1 MKLFNIIKDMK
12 FETFIAIRYLLSRSK
27 GVFTVITTIIGILGV
42 CVGVAALVTTLA
54 VMSGFQN
61 DIKNKVIGAQAHIMI
76 VGSMPEGR
84 YQKVQ
89 ELISSV
95 KHVKAS
101 APNILGQA
109 ILNFSDYSQGVVIRG
124 LDAEQEKLTSDLPSS
139 LVEGAFSK
147 EGVSAPLTLGTE
159 LAANMGLDIGDDVV
173 LVSPRS
179 LAGGLPKMKR
189 FKVTG
194 LLKTGYYEFDNTI
207 VYTDIASASDFLGLK
222 GGVTGLSVKLDKLD
236 NAEKAAAD
244 IEELTKGRYA
254 VRTFMQLNST
264 LYAALKLE
272 KVMMF
277 IILSLIILVAS
288 LNITSNLILFGTE
301 KLKDI
306 GLMRAMGASPAR
318 IRRIFILEGLYIGSA
333 GVLSGIA
340 LALILCWA
348 ITTFDIVQ
356 LPGDIYY
363 LTKVPVSLQ
372 LGDILSVVAGSYFLC
387 FLSALYPAYRASKVN
402 PVDAI
407 RYG

>member
-1 MKLFNIIKDMK
+1 MK
-12 FETFIAIRYLLSRSK
+12 FETFIALRYLLSRSK
-27 GVFTVITTIIGILGV
+27 GVFTVITTVIGILGV

-76 VGSMPEGR
+76 VGSMPEGS

-89 ELISSV
+89 AAVSSV

-139 LVEGAFSK
+139 LVEGSFSK
-147 EGVSAPLTLGTE
+147 EGVSAPLVLGTE
-159 LAANMGLDIGDDVV
+159 LAANMGLDIDDNVV

-189 FKVTG
+189 FKITG

-236 NAEKAAAD
+236 NAEKAAAA
-244 IEELTKGRYA
+244 IEEATQGRYA

-288 LNITSNLILFGTE
+288 LNITSNSILFGTE

-333 GVLSGIA
+333 GVISGIV
-340 LALILCWA
+340 LALVLCWA
-348 ITTFDIVQ
+348 ITAFDIVQ

-372 LGDILSVVAGSYFLC
+372 WTDILSVVLGSYFLC

>member
-1 MKLFNIIKDMK
+1 MK
-12 FETFIAIRYLLSRSK
+12 FETFIALRYLLSRSK
-27 GVFTVITTIIGILGV
+27 GVFTVITTVIGILGV

-89 ELISSV
+89 EAISSV

-124 LDAEQEKLTSDLPSS
+124 LDAEQEKFTSDLPSS
-139 LVEGAFSK
+139 LVEGSFAK
-147 EGVSAPLTLGTE
+147 EGVSAPLVLGTE
-159 LAANMGLDIGDDVV
+159 LAANMGLDIDDDVV

-189 FKVTG
+189 FKITG

-236 NAEKAAAD
+236 NAEKAAAA
-244 IEELTKGRYA
+244 IEEATQSRYA

-306 GLMRAMGASPAR
+306 GLMRAMGASPSR

-333 GVLSGIA
+333 GVISGII
-340 LALILCWA
+340 LALVLCWA
-348 ITTFDIVQ
+348 IATFDIVQ

-372 LGDILSVVAGSYFLC
+372 WTDILSVVLGSYFLC

>member
-1 MKLFNIIKDMK
+1 MK
-12 FETFIAIRYLLSRSK
+12 FETFIALRYLLSRSK
-27 GVFTVITTIIGILGV
+27 GVFTVITTVIGILGV

-61 DIKNKVIGAQAHIMI
+61 DIKNKVIGAQAHIMV

-89 ELISSV
+89 EAISSV

-139 LVEGAFSK
+139 LVEGSFSK
-147 EGVSAPLTLGTE
+147 EGVSAPLVLGTE
-159 LAANMGLDIGDDVV
+159 LAANMGLDIDDNVV

-189 FKVTG
+189 FKITG

-236 NAEKAAAD
+236 NAEKAAAA
-244 IEELTKGRYA
+244 IEEATQGRYA

-333 GVLSGIA
+333 GVISGII
-340 LALILCWA
+340 LALVLCWA
-348 ITTFDIVQ
+348 ITAFDIVQ

-372 LGDILSVVAGSYFLC
+372 WTDILSVVLGSYFLC

>member
-1 MKLFNIIKDMK
+1 MK
-12 FETFIAIRYLLSRSK
+12 FETFIALRYLLSRSK
-27 GVFTVITTIIGILGV
+27 GVFTVITTVIGILGV

-89 ELISSV
+89 KAISSV

-139 LVEGAFSK
+139 LVEGSFSK
-147 EGVSAPLTLGTE
+147 EGVSAPLVLGTE
-159 LAANMGLDIGDDVV
+159 LAANMGLDIDDNVV

-189 FKVTG
+189 FKITG

-236 NAEKAAAD
+236 NAEKAAAA
-244 IEELTKGRYA
+244 IEEATKGRYA

-333 GVLSGIA
+333 GVISGIV
-340 LALILCWA
+340 LALVLCWA
-348 ITTFDIVQ
+348 ITAFDIVQ

-372 LGDILSVVAGSYFLC
+372 WTDILSVVLGSYFLC

>member
-1 MKLFNIIKDMK
+1 MK
-12 FETFIAIRYLLSRSK
+12 FETFIAYRYLLSRSK

-89 ELISSV
+89 SEIKGL
-95 KHVKAS
+95 KHVKGVS
-101 APNILGQA
+101 PNIFGQA
-109 ILNFSDYSQGVVIRG
+109 ILNYANYSQGVVIRG
-124 LDAEQEKLTSDLPSS
+124 LDAEQEAYTSDLPKS
-139 LVEGAFSK
+139 LVEGSFTGA
-147 EGVSAPLTLGTE
+147 EGQSPLVLGTE
-159 LAANMGLDIGDDVV
+159 LAGNMGLDIGDNVV

-207 VYTDIASASDFLGLK
+207 AYTDIASASDFLGLK
-222 GGVTGLSVKLDKLD
+222 GGITGLSVKLDKLD
-236 NAEKAAAD
+236 NADKVAAEIAKATD
-244 IEELTKGRYA
+244 NRYT
-254 VRTFMQLNST
+254 VKTFMQLNST

-306 GLMRAMGASPAR
+306 GLMRAMGASPSR

-333 GVLSGIA
+333 GVISGIA
-340 LALILCWA
+340 LALVLCWVIA
-348 ITTFDIVQ
+348 TFDIVQ

-372 LGDILSVVAGSYFLC
+372 LSDVLSVIVGSYFLC

>member
-1 MKLFNIIKDMK
+1 MR

-61 DIKNKVIGAQAHIMI
+61 DIRNKVIGAQAHIM
-76 VGSMPEGR
+76 VLGSMPQGR
-84 YQKVQ
+84 YEKVQ
-89 ELISSV
+89 NIISSV

-109 ILNFSDYSQGVVIRG
+109 ILNYSNYSQGVVIRG
-124 LDAEQEKLTSDLPSS
+124 LDAEQEKNTSDLPKS
-139 LVEGAFSK
+139 LIEGSFER
-147 EGVSAPLTLGTE
+147 EGVEAPLVLGAE
-159 LAANMGLDIGDDVV
+159 LANNMALDIDDDVV

-194 LLKTGYYEFDNTI
+194 ILKTGYYEFDNTI
-207 VYTDIASASDFLGLK
+207 VYTDIKSASDFLGLK

-236 NAEKAAAD
+236 NADEAAALITEATD
-244 IEELTKGRYA
+244 GQYV

-306 GLMRAMGASPAR
+306 GLMRAMGASPSR

-333 GVLSGIA
+333 GVISGII
-340 LALILCWA
+340 LALVLCWA
-348 ITTFDIVQ
+348 IATFDIVE

-372 LGDILSVVAGSYFLC
+372 LWDILSVVIGSYFLC
-387 FLSALYPAYRASKVN
+387 FLSAIYPAYRASKVN

>member
-1 MKLFNIIKDMK
+1 MK
-12 FETFIAIRYLLSRSK
+12 FETFIALRYLLSRSK
-27 GVFTVITTIIGILGV
+27 GVFTVITTVIGILGV

-139 LVEGAFSK
+139 LVEGSFSK
-147 EGVSAPLTLGTE
+147 EGVSAPLVLGTE
-159 LAANMGLDIGDDVV
+159 LAANMGLDIDDNVV

-189 FKVTG
+189 FKITG

-236 NAEKAAAD
+236 NAEKAAAA
-244 IEELTKGRYA
+244 IEEATQGRYA

-333 GVLSGIA
+333 GVISGIV

-372 LGDILSVVAGSYFLC
+372 WTDILSVVLGSYFLC

>member
-1 MKLFNIIKDMK
+1 MK
-12 FETFIAIRYLLSRSK
+12 FETFIALRYLLSRSK
-27 GVFTVITTIIGILGV
+27 GVFTVITTVIGILGV

-89 ELISSV
+89 EAISSV

-139 LVEGAFSK
+139 LVEGSFSK
-147 EGVSAPLTLGTE
+147 EGVSAPLVLGTE
-159 LAANMGLDIGDDVV
+159 LAANMGLDIDDNVV

-189 FKVTG
+189 FKITG

-236 NAEKAAAD
+236 NAEKAAAA
-244 IEELTKGRYA
+244 IEEATQGRYA

-333 GVLSGIA
+333 GVISGIV
-340 LALILCWA
+340 LALVLCWA
-348 ITTFDIVQ
+348 ITAFDIVQ

-372 LGDILSVVAGSYFLC
+372 WTDILSVVLGSYFLC

>member
-1 MKLFNIIKDMK
+1 MK
-12 FETFIAIRYLLSRSK
+12 FETFIALRYLLSRSK
-27 GVFTVITTIIGILGV
+27 GVFTVITTVIGILGV

-76 VGSMPEGR
+76 VGSMPEGS

-89 ELISSV
+89 AAVSSV

-139 LVEGAFSK
+139 LVEGSFSK
-147 EGVSAPLTLGTE
+147 EGVSAPLVLGTE
-159 LAANMGLDIGDDVV
+159 LAANMGLDIDDNVV

-189 FKVTG
+189 FKITG

-236 NAEKAAAD
+236 NAEKAAAA
-244 IEELTKGRYA
+244 IEEATQGRYA

-333 GVLSGIA
+333 GVISGII
-340 LALILCWA
+340 LALVLCWA

-372 LGDILSVVAGSYFLC
+372 WTDILSVVLGSYFLC

>member
-1 MKLFNIIKDMK
+1 MK
-12 FETFIAIRYLLSRSK
+12 FETFIALRYLLSRSK
-27 GVFTVITTIIGILGV
+27 GVFTVITTAIGILGV

-76 VGSMPEGR
+76 VGSMPAGR

-89 ELISSV
+89 EAISSV

-124 LDAEQEKLTSDLPSS
+124 LDAEQEKFTSDLPSS
-139 LVEGAFSK
+139 LVEGSFVK
-147 EGVSAPLTLGTE
+147 EGVSAPLVLGTE
-159 LAANMGLDIGDDVV
+159 LAANMGLDIDDDVV

-189 FKVTG
+189 FKITG

-244 IEELTKGRYA
+244 IEEATKGRYA

-288 LNITSNLILFGTE
+288 LNITSNLTLFGTE

-333 GVLSGIA
+333 GVISGIL
-340 LALILCWA
+340 LAFVLCWA

-372 LGDILSVVAGSYFLC
+372 WTDILSVVLGSYFLC

>member
-1 MKLFNIIKDMK
+1 MR

-61 DIKNKVIGAQAHIMI
+61 DIRNKVIGAQAHIM
-76 VGSMPEGR
+76 VLGSMPQGR
-84 YQKVQ
+84 YEKVQ
-89 ELISSV
+89 ETISSV
-95 KHVKAS
+95 KHVKAT

-109 ILNFSDYSQGVVIRG
+109 ILNYSNYSQGVVIRG
-124 LDAEQEKLTSDLPSS
+124 LDAEQEKNTSDLPKS
-139 LVEGAFSK
+139 LVEGSFEQ
-147 EGVSAPLTLGTE
+147 EGVDAPLVLGVE
-159 LAANMGLDIGDDVV
+159 LANNMMLDIGDDVV

-194 LLKTGYYEFDNTI
+194 FLKTGYYEFDNTI
-207 VYTDIASASDFLGLK
+207 VYTDIKSASEFLGLK

-236 NAEKAAAD
+236 NAEETASLIAEAT
-244 IEELTKGRYA
+244 EGQYA
-254 VRTFMQLNST
+254 IRTFMQLNST

-333 GVLSGIA
+333 GVISGII

-348 ITTFDIVQ
+348 IATFDIVE

-372 LGDILSVVAGSYFLC
+372 LWDILSVVIGSYFLC
-387 FLSALYPAYRASKVN
+387 FLSAIYPAYRASKVN

>member
-1 MKLFNIIKDMK
+1 M
-12 FETFIAIRYLLSRSK
+12 
-27 GVFTVITTIIGILGV
+27 
-42 CVGVAALVTTLA
+42 
-54 VMSGFQN
+54 
-61 DIKNKVIGAQAHIMI
+61 
-76 VGSMPEGR
+76 
-84 YQKVQ
+84 
-89 ELISSV
+89 
-95 KHVKAS
+95 
-101 APNILGQA
+101 
-109 ILNFSDYSQGVVIRG
+109 
-124 LDAEQEKLTSDLPSS
+124 
-139 LVEGAFSK
+139 
-147 EGVSAPLTLGTE
+147 LGTE
-159 LAANMGLDIGDDVV
+159 LAANMGLDIDDNVV

-189 FKVTG
+189 FKITG

-236 NAEKAAAD
+236 NAEKAAAA
-244 IEELTKGRYA
+244 IEEATQGRYA

-333 GVLSGIA
+333 GVISGIV
-340 LALILCWA
+340 LALVLCWA
-348 ITTFDIVQ
+348 ITAFDIVQ

-372 LGDILSVVAGSYFLC
+372 WSDILSVVLGSYFLC

>member
-1 MKLFNIIKDMK
+1 MK
-12 FETFIAIRYLLSRSK
+12 FETFIALRYLLSRSK
-27 GVFTVITTIIGILGV
+27 GVFTVITTVIGILGV

-89 ELISSV
+89 EAISSV
-95 KHVKAS
+95 KHVEAS

-124 LDAEQEKLTSDLPSS
+124 LDAEQEKFTSDLPSS
-139 LVEGAFSK
+139 LVEGSFAK
-147 EGVSAPLTLGTE
+147 EGVSAPLVLGTE
-159 LAANMGLDIGDDVV
+159 LAANMGLDIDDDVV

-189 FKVTG
+189 FKITG

-236 NAEKAAAD
+236 NAEKAAAA
-244 IEELTKGRYA
+244 IEEATQSRYA

-306 GLMRAMGASPAR
+306 GLMRAMGASPSR

-333 GVLSGIA
+333 GVISGII
-340 LALILCWA
+340 LALVLCWA
-348 ITTFDIVQ
+348 IATFDIVQ

-372 LGDILSVVAGSYFLC
+372 WTDILSVVLGSYFLC

>member
-1 MKLFNIIKDMK
+1 MR

-61 DIKNKVIGAQAHIMI
+61 DIRNKVIGAQAHIM
-76 VGSMPEGR
+76 VLGSMPQGR
-84 YQKVQ
+84 YEKVQ
-89 ELISSV
+89 ETISSV
-95 KHVKAS
+95 KHVRAT
-101 APNILGQA
+101 APNIFGQA
-109 ILNFSDYSQGVVIRG
+109 ILNYSNYSQGVVIRG
-124 LDAEQEKLTSDLPSS
+124 LDAEQEKNTSDLPSS
-139 LVEGAFSK
+139 LIEGSFER
-147 EGVSAPLTLGTE
+147 EGVEAPLVLGAE
-159 LAANMGLDIGDDVV
+159 LANNMALDKDDDVV

-194 LLKTGYYEFDNTI
+194 ILKTGYYEFDNTI
-207 VYTDIASASDFLGLK
+207 VYTDIKSASDFLGLK

-236 NAEKAAAD
+236 NADEAAALIAEATD
-244 IEELTKGRYA
+244 GQYA
-254 VRTFMQLNST
+254 IRTFMQLNST

-333 GVLSGIA
+333 GVISGII
-340 LALILCWA
+340 LALILCWD
-348 ITTFDIVQ
+348 ITTFDIVE

-372 LGDILSVVAGSYFLC
+372 LWDILSVVAGSYFLC
-387 FLSALYPAYRASKVN
+387 FLSAIYPAYRASKVN

>member
-1 MKLFNIIKDMK
+1 MK
-12 FETFIAIRYLLSRSK
+12 FETFIALRYLLSRSK
-27 GVFTVITTIIGILGV
+27 GVFTVITTVIGILGV

-89 ELISSV
+89 EAISSV

-109 ILNFSDYSQGVVIRG
+109 ILNFADYSQGVVIRG
-124 LDAEQEKLTSDLPSS
+124 LDVEQEKLTSDLPSS
-139 LVEGAFSK
+139 LVEGSFSK
-147 EGVSAPLTLGTE
+147 EGVSAPLVLGTE
-159 LAANMGLDIGDDVV
+159 LAANMGLDIDDNVV

-189 FKVTG
+189 FKITG

-236 NAEKAAAD
+236 NAEKAAAA
-244 IEELTKGRYA
+244 IEEATQGRYA
-254 VRTFMQLNST
+254 VKTFMQLNST

-333 GVLSGIA
+333 GVISGIV
-340 LALILCWA
+340 LALVLCWA
-348 ITTFDIVQ
+348 ITAFDIVQ

-372 LGDILSVVAGSYFLC
+372 WSDILSVVLGSYFLC

>member
-1 MKLFNIIKDMK
+1 MK
-12 FETFIAIRYLLSRSK
+12 FETFIALRYLLSRSK
-27 GVFTVITTIIGILGV
+27 GVFTVITTVIGILGV

-89 ELISSV
+89 EAISSV

-139 LVEGAFSK
+139 LVEGSFSK
-147 EGVSAPLTLGTE
+147 EGVSAPLVLGTE
-159 LAANMGLDIGDDVV
+159 LAANMGLDIDDNVV

-189 FKVTG
+189 FKITG

-236 NAEKAAAD
+236 NAEKAAAA
-244 IEELTKGRYA
+244 IEEATQGRYA

-333 GVLSGIA
+333 GVISGII
-340 LALILCWA
+340 LALVLCWA

-372 LGDILSVVAGSYFLC
+372 WTDILSVVLGSYFLC